1 MSDSDTS
8 GFEDLAGIYKALGNE
23 TRLQLLFQIE
33 TGDPISELADGISRS
48 GLQKHVESLIDAD
61 LVYRPN
67 DSSQTYKLTALGE
80 LFLEK
85 VREEETSVDEVLTQY
100 RNQYRE
106 LREEEQETLDRMED
120 AGVDTKELEDKL
132 RAEAWESI
140 DWNSSTQIDS
150 GPEMLGP
157 TSQLQADENRESIVL
172 DDDASADDS
181 EDTDE

>member
-33 TGDPISELADGISRS
+33 SGDPISELADGISRS

-61 LVYRPN
+61 LVYRP
-67 DSSQTYKLTALGE
+67 SESGQTYKLTSLGE

-85 VREEETSVDEVLTQY
+85 VQEEKTSVDEVLTQY
-100 RNQYRE
+100 RDQYRE
-106 LREEEQETLDRMED
+106 VREEEQETLDRMVA

-132 RAEAWESI
+132 KAEAWEEI
-140 DWNSSTQIDS
+140 
-150 GPEMLGP
+150 
-157 TSQLQADENRESIVL
+157 R
-172 DDDASADDS
+172 
-181 EDTDE
+181 